1 MADEKLLT
9 DQKLKVINIG
19 LDSFFEDLKDLGVE
33 VIHVDWRPPADGD
46 SKLLDILDKLDS
58 M

>member
-1 MADEKLLT
+1 MANEKLLT

>member
-9 DQKLKVINIG
+9 DQELKVINIG

>member
-19 LDSFFEDLKDLGVE
+19 LDSFFENLKDLGVE